1 MKAAYAYLCRAEA
14 VIAGTFLILM
24 VLLIFLGGIARLSGH
39 PLNWTNDLATCLF
52 AWACFLAAD
61 IAWRNNALMAI
72 ETVTSR
78 LPDNLQFALR
88 MLNYALITVFL
99 LYLVYYGFYLAW
111 VSRIRTFQGIP
122 GVSYSWVTASLPFGA
137 MLLLITTWRRVRSEL
152 RGEVEVNRA
161 TDIL

>member
-39 PLNWTNDLATCLF
+39 PLNWTNDAATCLF

-61 IAWRNNALMAI
+61 IAWRNNSMMSI
-72 ETVTSR
+72 EVVTGR
-78 LPDNLQFALR
+78 LPENMQSALR
-88 MLNYALITVFL
+88 MLNYVLITAFL
-99 LYLVYYGFYLAW
+99 LYLVYYGIYLSW

-122 GVSYSWVTASLPFGA
+122 GVSYSWVTASLPAGA
-137 MLLLITTWRRVRSEL
+137 VLLLITTWGKIRAEM
-152 RGEVEVNRA
+152 RGEVPVNRA
-161 TDIL
+161 ADIL